1 MHDESPFR
9 HRGGA
14 FSWSRRL
21 RAETTAL
28 VERYGRRV
36 DVIDRAQEDLA
47 RGDTIGARD
56 RLVRALHRN
65 PASPGILE
73 LLAYTH
79 LVLGDRAA
87 AGAAWFLT
95 DKSDD
100 DPTASA
106 AFAALQRQYR
116 SPLALA
122 EALPIHAPSDWY
134 PGRARVRLERLEAAV
149 EANGQRWVPPRDVVY
164 FDEDGLNSDDFYGS
178 DGDQDD
184 AEYDRAGSSYRTV
197 RQRAIAATIVI
208 AIAATSAS
216 VVLALVFG

>member
-1 MHDESPFR
+1 M
-9 HRGGA
+9 
-14 FSWSRRL
+14 
-21 RAETTAL
+21 
-28 VERYGRRV
+28 

-47 RGDTIGARD
+47 RGDSIAARD
-56 RLVRALHRN
+56 RLVGALVRN
-65 PASPGILE
+65 PTSPGILE
-73 LLAYTH
+73 LLAYTY

-106 AFAALQRQYR
+106 AFAALEKQYR
-116 SPLALA
+116 SPLMMAL
-122 EALPIHAPSDWY
+122 ALPIHAPSDWY
-134 PGRARVRLERLEAAV
+134 PTRARIRLERLGAAI
-149 EANGQRWVPPRDVVY
+149 EANGQQWVPPRDVVY
-164 FDEDGLNSDDFYGS
+164 FDEDGLNSDDFYDVDS
-178 DGDQDD
+178 DSDD
-184 AEYDRAGSSYRTV
+184 ADFDGARTGASYRSV

>member
-1 MHDESPFR
+1 MCTS
-9 HRGGA
+9 
-14 FSWSRRL
+14 
-21 RAETTAL
+21 
-28 VERYGRRV
+28 YCRRV

-47 RGDTIGARD
+47 RGDSIAARD
-56 RLVRALHRN
+56 RLVGALVRN
-65 PASPGILE
+65 PTSPGILE
-73 LLAYTH
+73 LLAYTY

-106 AFAALQRQYR
+106 AFAALEKQYR
-116 SPLALA
+116 SPLTMAQ
-122 EALPIHAPSDWY
+122 ALPIHAPSDWY
-134 PGRARVRLERLEAAV
+134 PTRARIRLARLGAAI
-149 EANGQRWVPPRDVVY
+149 EANGQQWVPPRDVVY
-164 FDEDGLNSDDFYGS
+164 FDEDGLNSDDFYDV
-178 DGDQDD
+178 DGDSDD
-184 AEYDRAGSSYRTV
+184 ADVDGARTGASYRSV

>member
-1 MHDESPFR
+1 MCTS
-9 HRGGA
+9 
-14 FSWSRRL
+14 
-21 RAETTAL
+21 
-28 VERYGRRV
+28 YCRRV

-47 RGDTIGARD
+47 RGDSIAARD
-56 RLVRALHRN
+56 RLVGALVRN
-65 PASPGILE
+65 PTSPGILE
-73 LLAYTH
+73 LLAYTY

-106 AFAALQRQYR
+106 AFAALEKQYR
-116 SPLALA
+116 SPLMMAR
-122 EALPIHAPSDWY
+122 ALPIHAPSDWY
-134 PGRARVRLERLEAAV
+134 PTRARIRLERLGAAI
-149 EANGQRWVPPRDVVY
+149 EANGQQWVPPRDVVY
-164 FDEDGLNSDDFYGS
+164 FDEDGLNSDDFYGT

-184 AEYDRAGSSYRTV
+184 SEYDRTGSSYRTV

>member
-1 MHDESPFR
+1 M
-9 HRGGA
+9 
-14 FSWSRRL
+14 
-21 RAETTAL
+21 
-28 VERYGRRV
+28 
-36 DVIDRAQEDLA
+36 DVIDRAQEDLG

-56 RLVRALHRN
+56 RLVRALRRN

-73 LLAYTH
+73 LLAYTQ

-100 DPTASA
+100 DPTASG
-106 AFAALQRQYR
+106 AFAALASKYR

-134 PGRARVRLERLEAAV
+134 PARARNRLERLEAAV

-164 FDEDGLNSDDFYGS
+164 FYEDGLNSDDFY
-178 DGDQDD
+178 DPTVDYDD
-184 AEYDRAGSSYRTV
+184 AEFDDGRAGSSYRSV

-216 VVLALVFG
+216 VVLALIFG

>member
-1 MHDESPFR
+1 M
-9 HRGGA
+9 
-14 FSWSRRL
+14 
-21 RAETTAL
+21 
-28 VERYGRRV
+28 

-47 RGDTIGARD
+47 RGDSIAARD
-56 RLVRALHRN
+56 RLISALVRN

-73 LLAYTH
+73 LLAYTY
-79 LVLGDRAA
+79 LVLGDRPA

-106 AFAALQRQYR
+106 AFAALEKQCR

-122 EALPIHAPSDWY
+122 RALPIHAPSDWY
-134 PGRARVRLERLEAAV
+134 PARARNRLERLEAAV
-149 EANGQRWVPPRDVVY
+149 EANGQHWMPPRDVVY
-164 FDEDGLNSDDFYGS
+164 FDEDGLNSDDFYDSGVDWDDDDLDGS
-178 DGDQDD
+178 RG
-184 AEYDRAGSSYRTV
+184 GSSYRSV
-197 RQRAIAATIVI
+197 RQRAIAATIVL

>member
-1 MHDESPFR
+1 MVD
-9 HRGGA
+9 
-14 FSWSRRL
+14 
-21 RAETTAL
+21 T
-28 VERYGRRV
+28 V

-47 RGDTIGARD
+47 RGDSLAARD
-56 RLVRALHRN
+56 RLMSALVRN
-65 PASPGILE
+65 PASPGVLE

-106 AFAALQRQYR
+106 AFAALEAQCR
-116 SPLALA
+116 SPLAVA
-122 EALPIHAPSDWY
+122 RALPIHAPSDWY
-134 PGRARVRLERLEAAV
+134 PTRARNRLERLEAAI
-149 EANGQRWVPPRDVVY
+149 EANGQHWFPPRDVVY
-164 FDEDGLNSDDFYGS
+164 FDEDGLNSDDFY
-178 DGDQDD
+178 DAEVDQDD
-184 AEYDRAGSSYRTV
+184 DRARGGSSYRSV

-208 AIAATSAS
+208 AIVATSAS

>member
-1 MHDESPFR
+1 M
-9 HRGGA
+9 
-14 FSWSRRL
+14 
-21 RAETTAL
+21 
-28 VERYGRRV
+28 

-47 RGDTIGARD
+47 RGDTVAARD
-56 RLVRALHRN
+56 RLVRALRRN
-65 PASPGILE
+65 PASPGILD

-106 AFAALQRQYR
+106 AFAALEKQSR
-116 SPLALA
+116 SPLTLA
-122 EALPIHAPSDWY
+122 AALPIRAPSDWY
-134 PGRARVRLERLEAAV
+134 PTRARIRLERLVATI
-149 EANGQRWVPPRDVVY
+149 EANGQHWVPPRDVVY
-164 FDEDGLNSDDFYGS
+164 FDEDGLNSDDFYHS
-178 DGDQDD
+178 DADSDEADFEG
-184 AEYDRAGSSYRTV
+184 ARSGPNHRSL

>member
-1 MHDESPFR
+1 M
-9 HRGGA
+9 
-14 FSWSRRL
+14 
-21 RAETTAL
+21 
-28 VERYGRRV
+28 

-47 RGDTIGARD
+47 RGDIIGARD
-56 RLVRALHRN
+56 RLVRALRRN

-106 AFAALQRQYR
+106 ALAALEKRYR

-134 PGRARVRLERLEAAV
+134 PARARMRLERLQAAV

-164 FDEDGLNSDDFYGS
+164 FDEDGLNSDDFYDS
-178 DGDQDD
+178 TIDSD
-184 AEYDRAGSSYRTV
+184 AEYDGDRTGSSYRSV
-197 RQRAIAATIVI
+197 RQRAIAAAIVI

-216 VVLALVFG
+216 VVLALIFG

>member
-1 MHDESPFR
+1 MCTS
-9 HRGGA
+9 
-14 FSWSRRL
+14 
-21 RAETTAL
+21 
-28 VERYGRRV
+28 YCRRV
-36 DVIDRAQEDLA
+36 DVIDRAQKDLA
-47 RGDTIGARD
+47 RGDSIAARD
-56 RLVRALHRN
+56 RLVGALVRN
-65 PASPGILE
+65 PTSPGILE
-73 LLAYTH
+73 LLAYTY

-106 AFAALQRQYR
+106 AFAALEKQYR
-116 SPLALA
+116 SPLLMAR
-122 EALPIHAPSDWY
+122 ALPIHAPSDWY
-134 PGRARVRLERLEAAV
+134 PTRARIRLERLAAAI
-149 EANGQRWVPPRDVVY
+149 EANGQQWVPPRDVVY

-178 DGDQDD
+178 DVDQDD
-184 AEYDRAGSSYRTV
+184 SEYDRAGSSYRTV

>member
-1 MHDESPFR
+1 M
-9 HRGGA
+9 
-14 FSWSRRL
+14 
-21 RAETTAL
+21 
-28 VERYGRRV
+28 

-47 RGDTIGARD
+47 RGDSIAARD
-56 RLVRALHRN
+56 RLVGALVRN
-65 PASPGILE
+65 PTSPGILE
-73 LLAYTH
+73 LLAYTY

-106 AFAALQRQYR
+106 AFAALEKQYR
-116 SPLALA
+116 SPLMMAR
-122 EALPIHAPSDWY
+122 ALPIHAPSDWY
-134 PGRARVRLERLEAAV
+134 PTRARIRLERLGAAI
-149 EANGQRWVPPRDVVY
+149 EANGQQWVPPRDVVY
-164 FDEDGLNSDDFYGS
+164 FDEDGLNSDDFYDS
-178 DGDQDD
+178 DLDADD
-184 AEYDRAGSSYRTV
+184 DDFAGARAGACYRTV

>member
-1 MHDESPFR
+1 MV
-9 HRGGA
+9 
-14 FSWSRRL
+14 
-21 RAETTAL
+21 

-47 RGDTIGARD
+47 RGDSIAARD
-56 RLVRALHRN
+56 RLVSALVRN

-73 LLAYTH
+73 LLAYTY

-87 AGAAWFLT
+87 AGAVWFLT

-106 AFAALQRQYR
+106 AFAALQKQHR
-116 SPLALA
+116 SPLTLA
-122 EALPIHAPSDWY
+122 RALPIHAPSDWY
-134 PGRARVRLERLEAAV
+134 PARARNRLERLEAAIA
-149 EANGQRWVPPRDVVY
+149 ANGQHWMPPRDVVY
-164 FDEDGLNSDDFYGS
+164 FDEDGLNSDDFYLS
-178 DGDQDD
+178 DGDSEDD
-184 AEYDRAGSSYRTV
+184 GFDGAGSGSSYRSV

>member
-1 MHDESPFR
+1 MS
-9 HRGGA
+9 A
-14 FSWSRRL
+14 L
-21 RAETTAL
+21 R
-28 VERYGRRV
+28 
-36 DVIDRAQEDLA
+36 
-47 RGDTIGARD
+47 
-56 RLVRALHRN
+56 RN

-106 AFAALQRQYR
+106 AFAALERQYR

-134 PGRARVRLERLEAAV
+134 PSRARIRLERLEAAV
-149 EANGQRWVPPRDVVY
+149 MANGQRWLPPRDVVY
-164 FDEDGLNSDDFYGS
+164 FDEDGLDADDFYSSAGEYGDY
-178 DGDQDD
+178 DGD
-184 AEYDRAGSSYRTV
+184 RTGSSYRSV
-197 RQRAIAATIVI
+197 RQRAIAAAIVI

-216 VVLALVFG
+216 VVLAMIFG